1 MNVATVCIAL
11 TLVCAFGP
19 IAARAESA
27 SVSIASGPAAL
38 SSTASV
44 SIAGLAA
51 NSIQALPGYPVKAYR
66 DGYRNGRVKLSYVVN
81 ADGTVGAVN
90 VIEAFPVQVF
100 TRAASNTV
108 AGWRFAPT
116 GASEQRTVEIQF
128 HAD

>member
-11 TLVCAFGP
+11 TLACAFGP
-19 IAARAESA
+19 IAARAESN
-27 SVSIASGPAAL
+27 SVSIASGPAVV

-51 NSIQALPGYPVKAYR
+51 HSIHALPGYPVKAYR

-81 ADGTVGAVN
+81 ADGTVGAVK

-100 TRAASNTV
+100 TRTASSTV

-128 HAD
+128 YAD